1 MIRGRGEEGG
11 EGERGEEERGGGG
24 EDRKRRRGEGGGER
38 GGGKRGGRERGVV
51 KALLSQCCPSKSP
64 LVFLLPRI
72 PSVSLLQHSVAHNNM
87 TPRSSWHSYW
97 MVFMKI

>member
-1 MIRGRGEEGG
+1 MRRGGRGRGGKRREEEGG
-11 EGERGEEERGGGG
+11 RIEREGEGREEERG
-24 EDRKRRRGEGGGER
+24 